1 MQKKILSDQ
10 TLEEL
15 KLNEK
20 KQKTILI
27 LYTLLLCIIIGV
39 TLYITIENGIKLY
52 TFLPIILMPLY
63 IYSLNS
69 FKKVKDEIKVREKH
83 IFLQKRK

>member
-52 TFLPIILMPLY
+52 IFLPIILMPLY